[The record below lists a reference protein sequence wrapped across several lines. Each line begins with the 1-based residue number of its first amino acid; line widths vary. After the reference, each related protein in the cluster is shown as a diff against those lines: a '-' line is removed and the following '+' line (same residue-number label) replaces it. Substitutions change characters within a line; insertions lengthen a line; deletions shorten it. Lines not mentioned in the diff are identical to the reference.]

1 MFSLIYHV
9 IEAIEGNENLK
20 FAYADKYGN
29 LKFILNR
36 PFNRKYVKQ
45 FRSKE
50 DIVNIISTYCDEH
63 AYCQEILT
71 NPWTELVLN
80 PCE

>member
-1 MFSLIYHV
+1 MFSLLYHV
-9 IEAIEGNENLK
+9 IEAIECNENLK
-20 FAYADKYGN
+20 FAYADKHGN
-29 LKFILNR
+29 LKFILSK

-50 DIVNIISTYCDEH
+50 DIVNIISSYCDDY

-71 NPWTELVLN
+71 NPWAELVLH